1 MKNKKIVSI
10 LLSLLAI
17 LTIFNMPINVSA
29 ASAPKEPVIDR
40 AASELKGQFIIIF
53 KASDY
58 DGCQMI
64 CSTDNEF
71 NSNVKTL
78 TKERKKVKFSDNFS
92 AISINDLNLGKKY
105 YGKIRLY
112 NLDNGEKIYTNWS
125 KICSITTRKTNNPEV
140 NISSEYKDAKAL
152 NGLWLC
158 GKCGKFDG
166 TGYND
171 TCKYVFNE
179 GCKHYGNRDI
189 NEIKLSKPKNLR
201 KINNYKQIKVK
212 WSKVKNADGYYVK
225 YSTSSSF
232 KNAKGKTVTGETST
246 ILKGLKANKKYYIKV
261 KAFVKNN
268 GTKKYGSYCSKITG
282 TAKVTKPISVKVT
295 PGKKKFTVSYK
306 DIDGYYE
313 RYCIKY
319 STSKS
324 FKNPKYVY
332 TKNIKK
338 TVKNLKSKKTYYVKV
353 KAQYIDPI
361 SDKVVSTSSYSKTI
375 KIKTK

>member
-1 MKNKKIVSI
+1 MVPCD
-10 LLSLLAI
+10 
-17 LTIFNMPINVSA
+17 M
-29 ASAPKEPVIDR
+29 
-40 AASELKGQFIIIF
+40 
-53 KASDY
+53 
-58 DGCQMI
+58 C
-64 CSTDNEF
+64 
-71 NSNVKTL
+71 
-78 TKERKKVKFSDNFS
+78 
-92 AISINDLNLGKKY
+92 
-105 YGKIRLY
+105 
-112 NLDNGEKIYTNWS
+112 
-125 KICSITTRKTNNPEV
+125 
-140 NISSEYKDAKAL
+140 YKL
-152 NGLWLC
+152 
-158 GKCGKFDG
+158 DG

-189 NEIKLSKPKNLR
+189 DEIKLSKPKNLR

-225 YSTSSSF
+225 YSTNSSF